1 MTIRSDY
8 TAALID
14 KDLYLLGA
22 VFSSIE
28 EEYINVLKSDIATHT
43 NVDVTTITRLYHLTD
58 DEVNRLHTY
67 EKEYRAYLYTYI
79 EVSMDRYRELR
90 ILAKRY
96 RDESRRIIYTKIIG
110 IILVLSAVAY
120 LFTITFFV
128 IPPENVQI
136 VNTIGGMVIG
146 CTVQSLMQYFFPNNK
161 KPADNENNHQ

>member
-28 EEYINVLKSDIATHT
+28 EEYISVLKSDIATHA
-43 NVDVTTITRLYHLTD
+43 NVDVATITKLYHLTD
-58 DEVNRLHTY
+58 DEVGRLHSY

-96 RDESRRIIYTKIIG
+96 RDESKKIIYTKIIG
-110 IILVLSAVAY
+110 IILVISAVAY

-128 IPPENVQI
+128 IPPENVPI

-161 KPADNENNHQ
+161 KLTDNENNRQ